1 MDIKFNKVD
10 DLNATIKVSLVK
22 DDYQPNVDK
31 ALKDYRK
38 KAVLPGFRP
47 GNVPMNLIKMKYEVP
62 VKAEEIN
69 KTLSRGLFDY
79 LKDNNIDYMGE
90 PLPSLTEK
98 PEGDFEKD
106 SDFSFT
112 FDIALAPQFQIAID
126 NALNVPKYTITVADK
141 DVDKTFENYKN
152 AAGKN
157 EPAEVSE
164 EKSIL
169 KGEVYQVDDNGE
181 KLAEGLSNTTSM
193 LVSNVKDEK
202 ERAKFIG
209 KKVGDKICFDL
220 KQVFPNEAEAKA
232 ILNNNML
239 DFNTVNAN
247 FAFSITE
254 ILTFVPGELNQD
266 VFDRFFGKDKVHNE
280 EEMRAEII
288 SQYKANYENESD
300 YRLFVDAKAELL
312 KKADFAVP
320 MEFMKRWLLS
330 LEQYK
335 DFDKEKLETS
345 FPSMEEDIKWNLIEN
360 HLVKDNK
367 IEITEDDELAEEKE
381 VMKAEFARY
390 GLPVGSIPDDTLD
403 GYAKERLA
411 KDEERRRIRPI
422 VINNKLTKII
432 KEKATL
438 NNKEISYEDFV
449 KLFESE
455 K

>member
-1 MDIKFNKVD
+1 M
-10 DLNATIKVSLVK
+10 
-22 DDYQPNVDK
+22 
-31 ALKDYRK
+31 
-38 KAVLPGFRP
+38 
-47 GNVPMNLIKMKYEVP
+47 
-62 VKAEEIN
+62 
-69 KTLSRGLFDY
+69 
-79 LKDNNIDYMGE
+79 
-90 PLPSLTEK
+90 
-98 PEGDFEKD
+98 
-106 SDFSFT
+106 
-112 FDIALAPQFQIAID
+112 
-126 NALNVPKYTITVADK
+126 ADK

-169 KGEVYQVDDNGE
+169 KGEVFQVDDNGE

-300 YRLFVDAKAELL
+300 YRLFIDAKAELL